1 MSIPVEDPARARNR
15 ETGSQ
20 SPSLPSRYSST
31 GFTLI
36 ELLVVISIIAVLI
49 ALLLPAVQSARE
61 AARRA
66 QCVNNLKQLGLALAN
81 YESAQGIYPYGMALE
96 NTGPNNRFGG
106 PYAYKTGSSIFVRML
121 PYLEQQVLANAYN
134 YSLIN
139 GTADNFTVGATGLN
153 VLWCPSDG
161 AIWGLHIQQPGFG
174 WDGSDQIYTF
184 TSYAGSMGNFCKVP
198 ILYIATNVTSPAQ
211 FQAVLN
217 QADGLFFYIGWPTI
231 NPPVQPN
238 PIPPLNPGSIR
249 PATLASI
256 TDGLSNTLAF
266 GEKAHGKFSQ
276 VPDIYYSIDFE
287 YNGAWVSGVFGD
299 TLFSTIF
306 PMNPWGRISD
316 DPNPNGDYF
325 YSYDNQ
331 EDNFSIA
338 ASSFHPGGCNF
349 AFADGSV
356 RFLKD
361 TINTWPYNPANGEP
375 RNVSYNSSTCLF
387 SVTPTQ
393 GVYQALSTR
402 AGGEIVSADQY

>member
-1 MSIPVEDPARARNR
+1 LRSA
-15 ETGSQ
+15 G
-20 SPSLPSRYSST
+20 

-36 ELLVVISIIAVLI
+36 ELLVVIAIIAVLI

-81 YESAQGIYPYGMALE
+81 YESAQGIYPYGMARE
-96 NTGPNNRFGG
+96 NIGPNAFTAYGYQ
-106 PYAYKTGSSIFVRML
+106 PYQYYVGSSIFVRLL
-121 PYLEQQVLANAYN
+121 PYLEQQVLASAYN
-134 YSLIN
+134 TSLIEWV
-139 GTADNFTVGATGLN
+139 ADNSTVNATGLS

-161 AIWGLHIQQPGFG
+161 TISALHVQFPGWGD
-174 WDGSDQIYTF
+174 DGSTQILTY

-198 ILYIATNVTSPAQ
+198 TLQFNFTSPSQ
-211 FQAVLN
+211 YMAVLN
-217 QADGLFFYIGWPTI
+217 QADGLFFYLGWPGI
-231 NPPVQPN
+231 NPPVAPN
-238 PIPPLNPGSIR
+238 PIAPLNPGSIP

-256 TDGLSNTLAF
+256 TDGLSNTFAF
-266 GEKAHGKFSQ
+266 GEKAHGKFSN
-276 VPDIYYSIDFE
+276 VADIYGSIDFV
-287 YNGAWVSGVFGD
+287 YNGTWVSGFFGD

-306 PMNPWGRISD
+306 PMNPFGRISD

-361 TINTWPYNPANGEP
+361 TINTWPYNPANGQP

-402 AGGEIVSADQY
+402 ARGEVVSADQY

>member
-1 MSIPVEDPARARNR
+1 MRPHRYTKSITGKRSVDRALRSA
-15 ETGSQ
+15 G
-20 SPSLPSRYSST
+20 

-36 ELLVVISIIAVLI
+36 ELLVVIAIIAVLI
-49 ALLLPAVQSARE
+49 SLLLPAVQSARE

-81 YESAQGIYPYGMALE
+81 YEAAQGSYPYGMALE
-96 NTGPNNRFGG
+96 NLGPNSLLG
-106 PYAYKTGSSIFVRML
+106 PYTYDVGSSIFVRLL
-121 PYLEQQVLANAYN
+121 PYLEQQVLASAYN
-134 YSLIN
+134 TNL
-139 GTADNFTVGATGLN
+139 TFAVADNSTVEATGLS

-161 AIWGLHIQQPGFG
+161 AISGLRVQLPGWG
-174 WDGSDQIYTF
+174 WDGSTQIFTY

-198 ILYIATNVTSPAQ
+198 ILYIATNVTFPAQ
-211 FQAVLN
+211 YQAVLN

-238 PIPPLNPGSIR
+238 PIAPLNPGSIR

-276 VPDIYYSIDFE
+276 VPDSYGPIYGSIDFV
-287 YNGAWVSGVFGD
+287 YNGAWVSGNFGD

-306 PMNPWGRISD
+306 PMNPFGRISD
-316 DPNPNGDYF
+316 DTNPNPNGDYF

-338 ASSFHPGGCNF
+338 ASSFHPGGCSF

-361 TINTWPYNPANGEP
+361 TINTWPYNPANGDP
-375 RNVSYNSSTCLF
+375 TNVSYNSLTGLF

-402 AGGEIVSADQY
+402 AGGEVVSADQY

>member
-1 MSIPVEDPARARNR
+1 MRPYRDTKSISGKRSVDRALRAA
-15 ETGSQ
+15 
-20 SPSLPSRYSST
+20 L

-36 ELLVVISIIAVLI
+36 ELLVVIAIIAVLI
-49 ALLLPAVQSARE
+49 SLLLPAVQSARE

-81 YESAQGIYPYGMALE
+81 YEAAQGSYPYGMARE
-96 NTGPNNRFGG
+96 NTGPNSLFG
-106 PYAYKTGSSIFVRML
+106 AYGYYVGSSIFVRLL
-121 PYLEQQVLANAYN
+121 PYLEQQVLASAYN
-134 YSLIN
+134 TSLTN
-139 GTADNFTVGATGLN
+139 WVADNSTVGATGLS

-161 AIWGLHIQQPGFG
+161 AISGLHVQYPGWG
-174 WDGSDQIYTF
+174 WDGSTQILTY
-184 TSYAGSMGNFCKVP
+184 TSYAGSLGNFCKVP
-198 ILYIATNVTSPAQ
+198 DLKIATKVTSPAHY
-211 FQAVLN
+211 QAVLN

>member
-1 MSIPVEDPARARNR
+1 MRPHRYTKSITGKRSVDRA
-15 ETGSQ
+15 
-20 SPSLPSRYSST
+20 SRSAG

-36 ELLVVISIIAVLI
+36 ELLVVIAIIAVLI

-81 YESAQGIYPYGMALE
+81 YEAAQGSYPYGMALE
-96 NTGPNNRFGG
+96 NLGPNSLLG
-106 PYAYKTGSSIFVRML
+106 PYTYDVGSSIFVRLL
-121 PYLEQQVLANAYN
+121 PYLEQQVLASAYN
-134 YSLIN
+134 TSL
-139 GTADNFTVGATGLN
+139 TYAVADNLTVEATGLS

-161 AIWGLHIQQPGFG
+161 AISGLRVQLPGWG
-174 WDGSDQIYTF
+174 WDGSTQIFTY

-198 ILYIATNVTSPAQ
+198 INVTSPSQ
-211 FQAVLN
+211 HMAVLN
-217 QADGLFFYIGWPTI
+217 QADGLFFYLGWPGI
-231 NPPVQPN
+231 NPPVAPN
-238 PIPPLNPGSIR
+238 PIAPQNPGSIR
-249 PATLASI
+249 PASLASV

-276 VPDIYYSIDFE
+276 VADINYHIDFQ
-287 YNGAWVSGVFGD
+287 YNGAWVSGFFGD

-306 PMNPWGRISD
+306 PMNPFGRISA
-316 DPNPNGDYF
+316 DPNPNGDYN

-338 ASSFHPGGCNF
+338 ASSFHPVGCNF
-349 AFADGSV
+349 AVADGSV

-361 TINTWPYNPANGEP
+361 TINTWPYNPANGQP

-402 AGGEIVSADQY
+402 AGGEVVSADQY

>member
-1 MSIPVEDPARARNR
+1 LRSA
-15 ETGSQ
+15 G
-20 SPSLPSRYSST
+20 

-36 ELLVVISIIAVLI
+36 ELLVVIAIIAVLI

-81 YESAQGIYPYGMALE
+81 YEAAQGSYPYGMARE
-96 NTGPNNRFGG
+96 NLGPNSFLG
-106 PYAYKTGSSIFVRML
+106 PYTYDVGSSIFVRLL
-121 PYLEQQVLANAYN
+121 PYLEQQVLASAYN
-134 YSLIN
+134 TSLTN
-139 GTADNFTVGATGLN
+139 WVADNSTVGATGLS

-161 AIWGLHIQQPGFG
+161 AITGLHVRYAGWG
-174 WDGSDQIYTF
+174 WDGSTQILTY

-238 PIPPLNPGSIR
+238 PIAPLNPGSIR

-276 VPDIYYSIDFE
+276 VPDSYGPIYGSIDFV
-287 YNGAWVSGVFGD
+287 YNGAWVSGNFGD

-306 PMNPWGRISD
+306 PMNPFGRISD
-316 DPNPNGDYF
+316 DTNPNPNGDYF

-338 ASSFHPGGCNF
+338 ASSFHPGGCSF

-361 TINTWPYNPANGEP
+361 TINTWPYNPANGDP
-375 RNVSYNSSTCLF
+375 TNVSYNSLTGLF

-402 AGGEIVSADQY
+402 AGGEVVSADQY

>member
-1 MSIPVEDPARARNR
+1 MRPHRDTKSITGKRSVDRALRSA
-15 ETGSQ
+15 G
-20 SPSLPSRYSST
+20 

-36 ELLVVISIIAVLI
+36 ELLVVIAIIAVLI
-49 ALLLPAVQSARE
+49 SLLLPAVQSARE

-81 YESAQGIYPYGMALE
+81 YESAQGIYPYGMARE
-96 NTGPNNRFGG
+96 NIGPNAFTAYGYQ
-106 PYAYKTGSSIFVRML
+106 PYQYYVGSSIFVRLL
-121 PYLEQQVLANAYN
+121 PYLEQQVLASAYN
-134 YSLIN
+134 TSLIEWV
-139 GTADNFTVGATGLN
+139 ADNSTVNATGLS

-161 AIWGLHIQQPGFG
+161 TISALHVQFPGWGD
-174 WDGSDQIYTF
+174 DGSTQILTY

-198 ILYIATNVTSPAQ
+198 TLQFNFTSPSQ
-211 FQAVLN
+211 YMAVLN
-217 QADGLFFYIGWPTI
+217 QADGLFFYLGWPGI
-231 NPPVQPN
+231 NPPVAPN
-238 PIPPLNPGSIR
+238 PIAPLNPGSIP

-256 TDGLSNTLAF
+256 TDGLSNTFAF
-266 GEKAHGKFSQ
+266 GEKAHGKFSN
-276 VPDIYYSIDFE
+276 VADIYGSIDFV
-287 YNGAWVSGVFGD
+287 YNGTWVSGFFGD

-306 PMNPWGRISD
+306 PMNPFGRISD

-375 RNVSYNSSTCLF
+375 TNVYYNSLTCLF

-402 AGGEIVSADQY
+402 AGGEVVSADQY

>member
-1 MSIPVEDPARARNR
+1 MAR
-15 ETGSQ
+15 
-20 SPSLPSRYSST
+20 
-31 GFTLI
+31 
-36 ELLVVISIIAVLI
+36 
-49 ALLLPAVQSARE
+49 
-61 AARRA
+61 
-66 QCVNNLKQLGLALAN
+66 
-81 YESAQGIYPYGMALE
+81 E
-96 NTGPNNRFGG
+96 NTGPNSLYG
-106 PYAYKTGSSIFVRML
+106 AYNYYVGSSIFVRLL
-121 PYLEQQVLANAYN
+121 PYLEQQVLASAYN

-161 AIWGLHIQQPGFG
+161 AIVGFHIRRPGLG

-198 ILYIATNVTSPAQ
+198 INVTFPSPAQ
-211 FQAVLN
+211 YQAVLN
-217 QADGLFFYIGWPTI
+217 QADGVFFYLGWPTI
-231 NPPVQPN
+231 NPPVKPN
-238 PIPPLNPGSIR
+238 PTDPLNPGSIP

-276 VPDIYYSIDFE
+276 VPSD
-287 YNGAWVSGVFGD
+287 YNDYNDNGDWVSSNFFGD
-299 TLFSTIF
+299 TLFTTIF
-306 PMNPWGRISD
+306 PMNPFSRIGYDLSSS
-316 DPNPNGDYF
+316 GY

-331 EDNFSIA
+331 ESNVSIA

-375 RNVSYNSSTCLF
+375 KNVSYNSSTCLF

-402 AGGEIVSADQY
+402 ARGEVLSADQY

>member
-1 MSIPVEDPARARNR
+1 MRPHRSTKSITGKRSVDRA
-15 ETGSQ
+15 
-20 SPSLPSRYSST
+20 SRSAG

-36 ELLVVISIIAVLI
+36 ELLVVIAIIAVLI

-81 YESAQGIYPYGMALE
+81 YESAQGIYPYGMARE
-96 NTGPNNRFGG
+96 NIGPNAWAAYGYQ
-106 PYAYKTGSSIFVRML
+106 PYQYYVGSSIFVRLL
-121 PYLEQQVLANAYN
+121 PYLEQQVLASAYN
-134 YSLIN
+134 TSLIEWV
-139 GTADNFTVGATGLN
+139 ADNSTVNATGLS

-161 AIWGLHIQQPGFG
+161 TISGLHVQFPGWG
-174 WDGSDQIYTF
+174 DDGSTQILTY

-198 ILYIATNVTSPAQ
+198 INVTSPSQ
-211 FQAVLN
+211 HQAVLN
-217 QADGLFFYIGWPTI
+217 QADGLFFYLGWPGI
-231 NPPVQPN
+231 NPPVAPN
-238 PIPPLNPGSIR
+238 PIAPLNPGGIG

-276 VPDIYYSIDFE
+276 VPDIYYSIDFV
-287 YNGAWVSGVFGD
+287 YNGTWVSGFFGD

-306 PMNPWGRISD
+306 PMNPFGRISD
-316 DPNPNGDYF
+316 DPNPNGDQF

-375 RNVSYNSSTCLF
+375 TNVSYNSSTCLF

-402 AGGEIVSADQY
+402 AGGEVVSADQY